1 MRRKLLAIIIIVVIL
16 YVMFLNSTV
25 NNIGK
30 PIYDYLINNTYNE
43 TGSTNIVT
51 GIYLNY
57 RVYDTLFEALLLIV
71 SVIGI
76 IYLSVHKEK
85 FHE

>member
-25 NNIGK
+25 TNIGK
-30 PIYDYLINNTYNE
+30 PIYDYLISNTYNE